1 MPNHMPRIR
10 RVPFKDQASGEFL
23 VWDLMLAK
31 GLQNVVWG
39 ARNAKYAPAPKHAK

>member
-10 RVPFKDQASGEFL
+10 RIPFKDQEASQFF

-31 GLQNVVWG
+31 GLQNVVWQ
-39 ARNAKYAPAPKHAK
+39 ARSAKYAAAPKHAK